1 MSIKT
6 IDTQIKGS
14 AGVAKKINK
23 GAERMVFDILQST
36 QYSMPIAS
44 TIRELATNACD
55 SQREK
60 EIAIEILSG
69 KKSKEDY
76 YIERGGEQYEDSNF
90 NSEYYDLDHLN
101 TEDNKVYL
109 TYEEHTGVGY
119 CDIFKIRDNGVG
131 IGGRRLE
138 GILELGYST
147 KRNTSENFGAF
158 GLGAK
163 SALSTG
169 VDFYTIETVHNGR
182 KFKCNCYNYKTD
194 FIIPAFNPKIGKQ
207 NPFITFSD
215 GSKVYY
221 EEVNQKNYTE
231 VSFGTKKHNRNKFS
245 DAIEEQL
252 TYIDNVVYTIEDH
265 EGSEVYSKD
274 QNITS
279 EVLHN
284 SDNLIVADTYSYSKP
299 HIVVVKNKAASTG
312 INYGHIDFRELE
324 MEQLSGPIAFKC
336 PIRQVVVDDFG
347 VETVIQDG
355 VDVTPSR
362 EKVIWNESTKK
373 YVQGVISAASVE
385 ATQIVQDELNDTD
398 FLNWLIT
405 CRDVIAGGGSNNR
418 VLGILGR
425 IIDKTMIKPTFPG
438 DKRLRYHIPTKLFE
452 GFTLTKLSAVKESG
466 RTKIVRSD
474 LVSWDGFDAKH
485 LYFKDEVN
493 FNKTTDAYLM
503 NLNDRW
509 NTNSVVVLGW
519 EDLDSKFDKI
529 STLSGDAKL
538 KMIKEK
544 ARVTAKRAATMK
556 ALEASALYH
565 VYDDV
570 EVPEEWKAD
579 YQDAQEEEEAFATS
593 SGMSAA
599 DRREIEKRMVAYT
612 LRMDDKRND
621 DKNYTWDKI
630 EPKAKDLILSDKRTY
645 YGTKA
650 DEELLLLAAAFIHPM
665 APTHEEVWPNTDYS
679 RWNETLKEPVFYF
692 ERAPVRHSDYTR
704 KDLKSWAQTP
714 ITTWDTPQLIRVSE
728 NKVRHIKT
736 NANCRHISEFFLQTT
751 PNGGYTMDKTLID
764 WFTAEKLNGI
774 ADYNFMQGMK
784 AIHPDLKAD
793 YDKLRSLR
801 DNNYTYR
808 DYTNIQKTDAYKH
821 VQKIIDFQLFA
832 RDTDDPVLLAAKSK
846 ELFVLSD
853 IGECSALSLDVV
865 DMYSNLKEFAD
876 DVKPMLSHIGHLDNY
891 EEMSPELEKELRVY
905 LKAKNRETWETVT
918 YEK

>member
-6 IDTQIKGS
+6 IDRQIKGS

-69 KKSKEDY
+69 DKSKEDY

-90 NSEYYDLDHLN
+90 NADYYDLNHLS
-101 TEDNKVYL
+101 ESDKVYL
-109 TYEEHTGVGY
+109 TYEQHTGVGY
-119 CDIFKIRDNGVG
+119 CDKFKIRDTGVG

-169 VDFYTIETVHNGR
+169 VDFYTIETVHNGK

-194 FIIPAFNPKIGKQ
+194 FIIPAFNVKLGKQ
-207 NPFITFSD
+207 NPFIVFSD
-215 GSKVYY
+215 GSKAHY
-221 EEVNQKNYTE
+221 EEVDQKNYTE
-231 VSFGTKKHNRNKFS
+231 VSFGVKKHNRNKYS
-245 DAIEEQL
+245 EAIEEQL
-252 TYIDNVVYTIEDH
+252 TYINNVVYTIEDH
-265 EGSEVYSKD
+265 EGDEMYARD

-284 SDNLIVADTYSYSKP
+284 SDNLIVADSYSYGKP

-324 MEQLSGPIAFKC
+324 MEQLTGPIAFKC

-398 FLNWLIT
+398 FLNWLVT
-405 CRDVIAGGGSNNR
+405 CRNVIAGGNSNNR

-425 IIDKTMIKPTFPG
+425 IIDKSMIKPTFPG

-452 GFTLTKLSAVKESG
+452 GFTLTKLSSVRESG

-493 FNKTTDAYLM
+493 FNRTTDAYLM
-503 NLNDRW
+503 NLTDTW

-519 EDLDSKFDKI
+519 EDLDAKFEKI
-529 STLSGDAKL
+529 TSISGDAKL

-544 ARVTAKRAATMK
+544 TRVTAKRAATMK

-570 EVPEEWKAD
+570 EVPEGWKLD
-579 YQDAQEEEEAFATS
+579 FQEAQEEEEAIATS

-612 LRMDDKRND
+612 LRYDDKRGD

-630 EPKAKDLILSDKRTY
+630 EPKAKDLMLSDKRTY

-665 APTHEEVWPNTDYS
+665 APKHDEVWPGTSYN
-679 RWNETLKEPVFYF
+679 RWDERIKEPVFFY
-692 ERAPVRHSDYTR
+692 ERAPVRHADYTR
-704 KDLKSWAQTP
+704 NDLAAWAQTP
-714 ITTWDTPQLIRVSE
+714 ITSWDTPQLIRVSE
-728 NKVRHIKT
+728 SKVRHIK
-736 NANCRHISEFFLQTT
+736 NNENCRHISEFFLQAT
-751 PNGGYTMDKTLID
+751 PNGGYTMDTTLID
-764 WFTAEKLNGI
+764 WFTAERLEEINSYK
-774 ADYNFMQGMK
+774 FMYGMK
-784 AIHPDLKAD
+784 AIHPDLTAD
-793 YDKLRSLR
+793 YDKLQHLR
-801 DNNYTYR
+801 NSNYTYR
-808 DYTNIQKTDAYKH
+808 DQTAIQKSDAYAH
-821 VQKIIDFQLFA
+821 VQKIMDFQLFA
-832 RDTDDPVLLAAKSK
+832 RDTDDPALLAAKSK

-853 IGECSALSLDVV
+853 IGECTALNLDII
-865 DMYSNLKEFAD
+865 DMYANLKEFAD
-876 DVKPMLSHIGHLDNY
+876 EVKPLLSYVQHLENY
-891 EEMSPELEKELRVY
+891 SDMDVELEKELRIY
-905 LKAKNRETWETVT
+905 LRAKNRETWETVT
-918 YEK
+918 YK

>member
-6 IDTQIKGS
+6 IDRQIKGS

-60 EIAIEILSG
+60 EIAIEIIRG
-69 KKSKEDY
+69 EKSKEDY

-90 NSEYYDLDHLN
+90 DRSYYDINSLN
-101 TEDNKVYL
+101 TDDNKIYL
-109 TYEEHTGVGY
+109 TYEERLGTGR
-119 CDIFKIRDNGVG
+119 CDVFKIRDNGVG

-169 VDFYTIETVHNGR
+169 AEFYTIETVHNGK

-194 FIIPAFNPKIGKQ
+194 FIIPAFNVKIGKQ

-252 TYIDNVVYTIEDH
+252 TYIDNVIYTIEDH
-265 EGSEVYSKD
+265 EGSEMYSSTK
-274 QNITS
+274 NIHAD
-279 EVLHN
+279 VLHN
-284 SDNLIVADTYSYSKP
+284 SDNLIIADTYGYGKP

-324 MEQLSGPIAFKC
+324 MEDLQGPIAFKC
-336 PIRQVVVDDFG
+336 PIRQVIVDDFG

-362 EKVIWNESTKK
+362 EKVIWNESTKR
-373 YVQGVISAASVE
+373 YVQSVITAASEE
-385 ATQIVQDELNDTD
+385 ATQIVQDELNSTD
-398 FLNWLIT
+398 FLQWLLT
-405 CRDVIAGGGSNNR
+405 CRSVISGGTSSSK
-418 VLGILGR
+418 VLGLLGK
-425 IIDKTMIKPTFPG
+425 IIDKSMIKPTFPG

-452 GFTLTKLSAVKESG
+452 GFSLTKLSSVMEQGA
-466 RTKIVRSD
+466 TKIVRSD

-485 LYFKDEVN
+485 VYFKDDVN

-503 NLNDRW
+503 NLNDRF
-509 NTNSVVVLGW
+509 NAKSVVVLGW
-519 EDLDSKFDKI
+519 EDLDAKFSKI
-529 STLSGDAKL
+529 TTLSGDAKL

-544 ARVTAKRAATMK
+544 GRVTAKRAATMK
-556 ALEASALYH
+556 ALKESAMYN

-570 EVPEEWKAD
+570 IVPEEWLED
-579 YQDAQEEEEAFATS
+579 YKEAREEEENIAAS
-593 SGMSAA
+593 NGLSAA

-612 LRMDDKRND
+612 LRLDDKRND
-621 DKNYTWDKI
+621 DKSYTWDKI
-630 EPKAKDLILSDKRTY
+630 EPKAKDLMLSDKRTY

-650 DEELLLLAAAFIHPM
+650 DEELLLLAAAFINPM
-665 APTHEEVWPNTDYS
+665 APMHSEVFPGSGYNLHHEVY
-679 RWNETLKEPVFYF
+679 KEPVFFY
-692 ERAPVRHSDYTR
+692 ERAPVRHSTHYVD
-704 KDLKSWAQTP
+704 KKLHNWAENP
-714 ITTWDTPQLIRVSE
+714 VTTWDTPQLIRVSE
-728 NKVRHIKT
+728 DKVRHIKT

-764 WFTAEKLNGI
+764 WFTAEKLENI
-774 ADYNFMQGMK
+774 KDYDFMYGMK
-784 AIHPDLKAD
+784 DIHPDLKAD
-793 YDKLRSLR
+793 YDKLQELR
-801 DNNYTYR
+801 DNGYTYR
-808 DYTNIQKTDAYKH
+808 DYTHIQKSDAYKH
-821 VQKIIDFQLFA
+821 VQKIIDFQLYA
-832 RDTDDPVLLAAKSK
+832 RDESDPALLAAKSK

-853 IGECSALSLDVV
+853 IGECTALSLDII
-865 DMYSNLKEFAD
+865 DMYANLKEFAD
-876 DVKPMLSHIGHLDNY
+876 DVKPLLSFIERLERDEN
-891 EEMSPELEKELRVY
+891 MNADLEKELRVY
-905 LKAKNRETWETVT
+905 LRAKNRETWETIT
-918 YEK
+918 HE